1 MSVLGITLC
10 ISCVVNFLHYIH
22 MFQLNSYHAVE
33 QFRWIGINIKSVM
46 LRHIFTVGAVLMFV
60 VFGDIRPSTCLF
72 AAAFLWIG
80 LIFSAPKKAKKKLVF
95 TPRVIRMT
103 VTSAIVYIAVI
114 LLVLLLVGS
123 GSLSFGLIMTV

>member
-1 MSVLGITLC
+1 MISVSVLGITLC

-33 QFRWIGINIKSVM
+33 QFRWIGVNIKSVL

-60 VFGDIRPSTCLF
+60 VFCDTRPSTCLL

-80 LIFSAPKKAKKKLVF
+80 LIFSTPKKAKKKLVF

-103 VTSAIVYIAVI
+103 VTAVNASAR
-114 LLVLLLVGS
+114 S
-123 GSLSFGLIMTV
+123 